1 VLACNVVQKLPL
13 AAVHGFTKFSP
24 KAKETKLELI
34 YKKKITE
41 REREKE
47 KLGMNISNNE
57 NPWQVPQVANKETMC
72 TSKPSKNTFSHSPSL
87 ALTTTSRNY
96 NQNVKQITRS
106 QCAYTP
112 LVLTLA
118 NHLIN
123 IPCSTWNIS
132 P

>member
-1 VLACNVVQKLPL
+1 VPACNVVQKLPL

-34 YKKKITE
+34 YKNKIRE
-41 REREKE
+41 RERER
-47 KLGMNISNNE
+47 LGMNISNNE
-57 NPWQVPQVANKETMC
+57 NPWQIPQVANEKTIC

-87 ALTTTSRNY
+87 ALTSY
-96 NQNVKQITRS
+96 NHKSKLQPKHKTDHKIPS
-106 QCAYTP
+106 AYAP